1 MMRTDNNTG
10 KVLGFFASGK
20 ARFDSI
26 PAFKPRSTKG
36 KDMTLYQQWLDA
48 KAAEKKI
55 VADRRSIEDQII
67 KAFNIPKD
75 LSNTKNVEADG
86 YKIKIVGR
94 LDRKVNS
101 AKLQDL
107 AAEYGLTDHLSS
119 LFRWTPEVNVS
130 AWDSADP
137 RITAPLLDAI
147 TTSNGRPSFTITKE

>member
-1 MMRTDNNTG
+1 
-10 KVLGFFASGK
+10 
-20 ARFDSI
+20 
-26 PAFKPRSTKG
+26 
-36 KDMTLYQQWLDA
+36 MTLYQQWLDA
-48 KAAEKKI
+48 KAAEKKA

-119 LFRWTPEVNVS
+119 LFRWSPEVNVS